1 MRVFVDTSAFIAL
14 EDREDIHH
22 REALDYRTKVKA
34 DRLRLITTNFIMDE
48 ALTWLRMSLSLSSA
62 IAFRE
67 RVFSSRIVSVERV
80 TSSIE
85 EKAWDIFSRYQD
97 KSFSYTDCTSFA
109 AMAHLGLD
117 TAFAFDRHFE
127 QFGYT
132 RVP

>member
-14 EDREDIHH
+14 EDREDVHH
-22 REALDYRTKVKA
+22 REAFDYRDEVKA
-34 DRLRLITTNFIMDE
+34 NRIRLVTTNFIMDE
-48 ALTWLRMSLSLSSA
+48 ALTWLRMGLSLGNA

-67 RVFSSRIVSVERV
+67 RVVSSAVISVERV
-80 TSSIE
+80 TSGIE
-85 EKAWDIFSRYQD
+85 EEAWDIFCRYQD